1 VIIIGLDPHPA
12 SHAVAALDENRTVLG
27 HIAVANDAQGLR
39 ELQQWAASFPERCWA
54 IEGAN
59 NPFIAPFVAELV
71 SQGERVV
78 PIHPN
83 LTSQYRSRRGKKKDD
98 KIDAENVARA
108 LWANPALP
116 AYVPSREQREFQLL
130 SRTRARLAKQLQ
142 ANRAAL
148 ANLPPQSATHASL
161 ARVVGLLRKELAALD
176 KELARQIKVHLP
188 TLLEVS
194 GVGPCVAGV
203 VAAEVGNM
211 RRFPSEDAFASY
223 CGAAPV
229 SKESGQYKRAQVNP
243 GGNRRLNWAVHIMA
257 LSRLKN
263 DPRSKAFVARKQREG
278 KSKREV
284 LRILKTYLARELYRF
299 LKQQTAS
306 PQLTQAA

>member
-1 VIIIGLDPHPA
+1 MIIIGLDPHPA
-12 SHAVAALDENRTVLG
+12 SHTVAALDENRTVLG
-27 HIAVANDAQGLR
+27 HLAVANEAPGLR
-39 ELQQWAASFPERCWA
+39 ELQQWAGRFPERCWA

-59 NPFIAPFVAELV
+59 NPFIAPFVAALV

-78 PIHPN
+78 PIPPN
-83 LTSQYRSRRGKKKDD
+83 LTSQYRSRKGKKKDD

-108 LWANPALP
+108 LWANPTLP
-116 AYVPSREQREFQLL
+116 AYVPSREQRELQLT

-148 ANLPPQSATHASL
+148 AVLPPQLTAHASL
-161 ARVVGLLRKELAALD
+161 ARVVELLKKELAALD
-176 KELARQIKVHLP
+176 QELAKQVKARLP
-188 TLLEVS
+188 ELLTVS

-203 VAAEVGNM
+203 VAAEVGDIG
-211 RRFPSEDAFASY
+211 RFASEDAFASY

-243 GGNRRLNWAVHIMA
+243 GGNRRLNWALHIMA
-257 LSRLKN
+257 LTRLRR
-263 DPRSKAFVARKQREG
+263 DPRSKAFMARKQQEG
-278 KSKREV
+278 KSKREA

-299 LKQQTAS
+299 LKRITA
-306 PQLTQAA
+306 PQLA